1 MSFLNL
7 ALLGGAAAF
16 LVPLVIHL
24 LNRSRH
30 QSIDWGAMHLLEAA
44 MQVNSK
50 RFQWESVLLLM
61 LRCLIP
67 ILFAIGLARPV
78 LTSLRSA
85 DAQGE
90 ASVVAVV
97 DNSLS
102 MLVRDGK
109 QTELTRFDRAAG
121 EVRKILGN
129 QARADLC
136 VMSSGGGSPLNE
148 VDGSTFDTGLALRSL
163 AKIRAGTGPSDPIAT
178 IEAAVA
184 QLSRMTHPNKQLIV
198 ASDFQ
203 ASQWGSLSI
212 TQKERVKELLQ
223 SSSQPVQLTLLP
235 IVAYSEGD
243 STDNLS
249 VELSAESFKEQLELV
264 FVDEPVLIEA
274 SIRNWGSKP
283 VSNVTANFLVDEQA
297 VASEVVS
304 LQPDSQQ
311 QVQFACSFKTVGRHL
326 FSVKLERSE
335 GIADQL
341 PTDDTTSGVI
351 NVHSPIQVLVVDSA
365 SSNRDDSAG
374 RFLQLA
380 LSPMSSET
388 GFKVQLS
395 HRMPPEDELKRCDV
409 LILIGTPFDDNQ
421 AKKITAYIEQGGGL
435 LLFAADGMDS
445 GRLHRMWL
453 DQAKMLPGKYLDRKS
468 ATAGQVLRIKK
479 QNYQDSVL
487 SIFNSSE
494 QGDLMSVQ
502 FQQWQP
508 LQLQSDASRHS
519 SGEASTGNKVD
530 SEFEEALDST
540 SLLLEDDTVVLAK
553 KSFGQGLVI
562 QCGINPDPKWSN
574 LGTRPV
580 YVPLIQRLTLALL
593 GEGMQPPQQFI
604 TGQMPTFSFKQLNPE
619 SKATVAPQPDNG
631 GDWEWIEPTGVVSKL
646 TISDK
651 TSSTAGDQSG
661 GPKSVNPPM
670 IRWPGIYR
678 VKSPDG
684 SFAVNGQVFL
694 AAGVPASESDTK
706 LMTQEQLKQLAS
718 SIGATTEDSADS
730 FQAMQQVRRDGKEI
744 WRPLVMVL
752 LVFLFGEI
760 FLARRVTRG
769 A

>member
-90 ASVVAVV
+90 VSVVAVV

-102 MLVRDGK
+102 MLVKDGK
-109 QTELTRFDRAAG
+109 QTETSRFDRAVG
-121 EVRKILGN
+121 EVRKILSS
-129 QARADLC
+129 QARADLS
-136 VMSSGGGSPLNE
+136 VLSSGGGTPLNE

-184 QLSRMTHPNKQLIV
+184 QLSKMTHPNKQLIV

-203 ASQWGSLSI
+203 ASQWGNLSI

-235 IVAYSEGD
+235 IVTPSEGD
-243 STDNLS
+243 SIDNLS

-274 SIRNWGSKP
+274 SIHNWGSKP
-283 VSNVTANFLVDEQA
+283 VSNVTVNFLVDDQA
-297 VASEVVS
+297 VASEIVS
-304 LQPDSQQ
+304 LQPNSQQ
-311 QVQFACSFKTVGRHL
+311 QVQFACSFKAVGRHL

-335 GIADQL
+335 GIADHL
-341 PTDDTTSGVI
+341 ALDDSTSGVI
-351 NVHSPIQVLVVDSA
+351 NVHSPVQILIVDSA
-365 SSNRDDSAG
+365 SGNRDDSVG
-374 RFLQLA
+374 RFFQLA

-388 GFKVQLS
+388 SFNVQLS
-395 HRMPPEDELKRCDV
+395 QRMPPDEELKRCDV
-409 LILIGTPFDDNQ
+409 LVLVGSPFDDNQ
-421 AKKITAYIEQGGGL
+421 AKKIAAYVEQGGGL
-435 LLFAADGMDS
+435 LLFAADGIDT
-445 GRLHRMWL
+445 GRIHRMWL
-453 DQAKMLPGKYLDRKS
+453 DQAKMLPGKFLDRKS
-468 ATAGQVLRIKK
+468 ATAGQVMRIKK

-494 QGDLMSVQ
+494 QGDLLSVQ

-508 LQLQSDASRHS
+508 LQVQLDASPS
-519 SGEASTGNKVD
+519 SSTETSAGNEV
-530 SEFEEALDST
+530 SESAEALDST
-540 SLLLEDDTVVLAK
+540 TLLLEDDTVVLAK
-553 KSFGQGLVI
+553 KRFGQGWVM
-562 QCGINPDPKWSN
+562 QCGINPDPQWSN
-574 LGTRPV
+574 LATRPV
-580 YVPLIQRLTLALL
+580 YVPLMQRLTLALL

-604 TGQMPTFSFKQLNPE
+604 TGQIPTFTLKNLKLE
-619 SKATVAPQPDNG
+619 SKDSAKALPDM
-631 GDWEWIEPTGVVSKL
+631 DSSWEWIEPYGAVSKL
-646 TISDK
+646 TISEK
-651 TSSTAGDQSG
+651 PKKISGEQSEAQ
-661 GPKSVNPPM
+661 KSVNPPM
-670 IRWPGIYR
+670 IRWPGVYR
-678 VKSPDG
+678 LKSPDG
-684 SFAVNGQVFL
+684 SSTVNGQVFL

-706 LMTQEQLKQLAS
+706 LMTQEQLQQLAS
-718 SIGATTEDSADS
+718 SIGATTADSADS
-730 FQAMQQVRRDGKEI
+730 FQVMQQVRRDGKEI

-769 A
+769 G

>member
-7 ALLGGAAAF
+7 ALMGGAAAF

-85 DAQGE
+85 DSQGE

-102 MLVRDGK
+102 MLVKDGK
-109 QTELTRFDRAAG
+109 QTELTRFDRAVG
-121 EVRKILGN
+121 EVRKILGS
-129 QARADLC
+129 QARANLS
-136 VMSSGGGSPLNE
+136 VLSSGGGTPLNE

-184 QLSRMTHPNKQLIV
+184 QLSKMTHPNKQLIV

-203 ASQWGSLSI
+203 ASQWGNLSI

-223 SSSQPVQLTLLP
+223 TSSQPVQLTLLP
-235 IVAYSEGD
+235 TGANSDGD
-243 STDNLS
+243 SLDNLS

-264 FVDEPVLIEA
+264 FVDDPVLFEA
-274 SIRNWGSKP
+274 SIRNWSSKP
-283 VSNVTANFLVDEQA
+283 VNNVTVNFLVDDQA

-304 LQPDSQQ
+304 LQSISQQ
-311 QVQFACSFKTVGRHL
+311 QVQFACSFKAVGRHV

-341 PTDDTTSGVI
+341 PFDDSTSGVI
-351 NVHSPIQVLVVDSA
+351 NVHSPVQILIVDSA
-365 SSNRDDSAG
+365 SGNRDDSVG
-374 RFLQLA
+374 RFFQLA

-388 GFKVQLS
+388 SFKVQLS
-395 HRMPPEDELKRCDV
+395 QRMPPDEELKRCDV
-409 LILIGTPFDDNQ
+409 LVLVGSPFDDNQ
-421 AKKITAYIEQGGGL
+421 AKKITAYVQDGGGL
-435 LLFAADGMDS
+435 LLFAADGIDT
-445 GRLHRMWL
+445 GRIHRMWL
-453 DQAKMLPGKYLDRKS
+453 DQAKMLPGKFLDRKS
-468 ATAGQVLRIKK
+468 ASAGQVMRIKK

-494 QGDLMSVQ
+494 QGDLLSVQ

-508 LQLQSDASRHS
+508 LQVQTEASRS
-519 SGEASTGNKVD
+519 KSTETSAGNEVVSD
-530 SEFEEALDST
+530 SEDSLDST
-540 SLLLEDDTVVLAK
+540 QLLLEDDTVVLAK
-553 KSFGQGLVI
+553 KRFGRGWVL

-574 LGTRPV
+574 LATRPV
-580 YVPLIQRLTLALL
+580 YVPLMQRLTLALL
-593 GEGMQPPQQFI
+593 GEGMQPPQQFT
-604 TGQMPTFSFKQLNPE
+604 TGQIPTISLNQFNPE
-619 SKATVAPQPDNG
+619 SKDSAKALPDM
-631 GDWEWIEPTGVVSKL
+631 DSSWEWIEPNGAVSKL
-646 TISDK
+646 TISEK
-651 TSSTAGDQSG
+651 PTKISG
-661 GPKSVNPPM
+661 EQNEAQKSVNPPM
-670 IRWPGIYR
+670 IRWPGVYR

-684 SFAVNGQVFL
+684 SSAVNGQVFL

-706 LMTQEQLKQLAS
+706 LMTQEQLQQLAS
-718 SIGATTEDSADS
+718 SFGATTVDSADS
-730 FQAMQQVRRDGKEI
+730 FQVMQQVRRDGKEI

-769 A
+769 G

>member
-102 MLVRDGK
+102 MLVKDGK
-109 QTELTRFDRAAG
+109 QTELTRFDRAVG
-121 EVRKILGN
+121 EVRKIISS
-129 QARADLC
+129 QARADLS
-136 VMSSGGGSPLNE
+136 VLSNGGGTPLNE

-163 AKIRAGTGPSDPIAT
+163 AKVRAGTGPSDPIAT

-184 QLSRMTHPNKQLIV
+184 QLSKMTHPNKQLIV

-203 ASQWGSLSI
+203 ASQWGNLSI

-223 SSSQPVQLTLLP
+223 SSSQAVQLTLLP
-235 IVAYSEGD
+235 TGVTSDGD

-264 FVDEPVLIEA
+264 FVDDPVLIEA
-274 SIRNWGSKP
+274 SIRNWSSKP
-283 VSNVTANFLVDEQA
+283 VSNVTVNFLVDDQA
-297 VASEVVS
+297 VSSEVVS
-304 LQPDSQQ
+304 LQPNSQQ
-311 QVQFACSFKTVGRHL
+311 QVQFACSFKAVGRHL

-341 PTDDTTSGVI
+341 PLDDSTSGVI
-351 NVHSPIQVLVVDSA
+351 NVHAPVQILIVDSA
-365 SSNRDDSAG
+365 SSNRDDSVG

-388 GFKVQLS
+388 SFKVQLS
-395 HRMPPEDELKRCDV
+395 QRMPPDEELKRCDV
-409 LILIGTPFDDNQ
+409 LVLVGSPFDDNQ
-421 AKKITAYIEQGGGL
+421 AKKIAAYVQDGGGL
-435 LLFAADGMDS
+435 LLFAADGMDT
-445 GRLHRMWL
+445 GRIHRMWL
-453 DQAKMLPGKYLDRKS
+453 DQAKMLPGKFMDRKS
-468 ATAGQVLRIKK
+468 ATAGQVMRIKK

-494 QGDLMSVQ
+494 QGDLLSVQ

-508 LQLQSDASRHS
+508 VEVQADDSRS
-519 SGEASTGNKVD
+519 SSTETSAGNEVVSD
-530 SEFEEALDST
+530 SEHALDST
-540 SLLLEDDTVVLAK
+540 QLLLEDDTVVLAK
-553 KSFGQGLVI
+553 KRFGQGWVM

-574 LGTRPV
+574 LATRPV
-580 YVPLIQRLTLALL
+580 YVPLMQRLTLALL
-593 GEGMQPPQQFI
+593 GEGMQPPQQFT
-604 TGQMPTFSFKQLNPE
+604 TGQMPTISLKQFNLE
-619 SKATVAPQPDNG
+619 SKDSAKALPDM
-631 GDWEWIEPTGVVSKL
+631 DSSWDWIEPNGAVSKL
-646 TISDK
+646 TISEK
-651 TSSTAGDQSG
+651 PTKISGEQSEAQ
-661 GPKSVNPPM
+661 KSVYPPM
-670 IRWPGIYR
+670 IRCPGVYR

-684 SFAVNGQVFL
+684 SPTVNVQVFL
-694 AAGVPASESDTK
+694 AAGVPASESDTR
-706 LMTQEQLKQLAS
+706 LMSQEQLQQLAS
-718 SIGATTEDSADS
+718 SIGATTVDSADG
-730 FQAMQQVRRDGKEI
+730 FQVMQQVRRDGKEI

-769 A
+769 G

>member
-90 ASVVAVV
+90 VSVVAVV

-102 MLVRDGK
+102 MLVKARK
-109 QTELTRFDRAAG
+109 QTELTRFDRAVG
-121 EVRKILGN
+121 EVRKILSS
-129 QARADLC
+129 QARADLS
-136 VMSSGGGSPLNE
+136 VLSSGGGTPLNE

-184 QLSRMTHPNKQLIV
+184 QLSKMTHPNKQLIV

-203 ASQWGSLSI
+203 ASQWGNLSI

-235 IVAYSEGD
+235 IVTPSEGD
-243 STDNLS
+243 SIDNLS

-274 SIRNWGSKP
+274 SIHNWGSKP
-283 VSNVTANFLVDEQA
+283 VSNVTVNFLVDDQA
-297 VASEVVS
+297 VASEIVS
-304 LQPDSQQ
+304 LQPNSQQ
-311 QVQFACSFKTVGRHL
+311 QVQFACSFKAVGRHL

-335 GIADQL
+335 GIADHL
-341 PTDDTTSGVI
+341 ALDDSTSGVI
-351 NVHSPIQVLVVDSA
+351 NVHSPVQILIVDSA
-365 SSNRDDSAG
+365 SGNRDDSVG
-374 RFLQLA
+374 RFFQLA

-388 GFKVQLS
+388 SFNVQLS
-395 HRMPPEDELKRCDV
+395 QRMPPDEELKRCDV
-409 LILIGTPFDDNQ
+409 LVLVGSPFDDNQ
-421 AKKITAYIEQGGGL
+421 AKKIAAYVEQGGGL
-435 LLFAADGMDS
+435 LLFAADGIDT
-445 GRLHRMWL
+445 GRIHRMWL
-453 DQAKMLPGKYLDRKS
+453 DQAKMLPGKFLDRKS
-468 ATAGQVLRIKK
+468 ATAGQVMRIKK

-494 QGDLMSVQ
+494 QGDLLSVQ

-508 LQLQSDASRHS
+508 LQVQLDASPS
-519 SGEASTGNKVD
+519 SSTETSAGNEV
-530 SEFEEALDST
+530 SESAEALDST
-540 SLLLEDDTVVLAK
+540 TLLLEDDTVVLAK
-553 KSFGQGLVI
+553 KRFGQGWVM
-562 QCGINPDPKWSN
+562 QCGINPDPQWSN
-574 LGTRPV
+574 LATRPV
-580 YVPLIQRLTLALL
+580 YVPLMQRLTLALL

-604 TGQMPTFSFKQLNPE
+604 TGQIPTFTLKNLKLE
-619 SKATVAPQPDNG
+619 SKDSAKALPDM
-631 GDWEWIEPTGVVSKL
+631 DSSWEWIEPYGAVSKL
-646 TISDK
+646 TISEK
-651 TSSTAGDQSG
+651 PKKISGEQSEAQ
-661 GPKSVNPPM
+661 KSVNPPM
-670 IRWPGIYR
+670 IRWPGVYR
-678 VKSPDG
+678 LKSPDG
-684 SFAVNGQVFL
+684 SSTVNGQVFL

-706 LMTQEQLKQLAS
+706 LMTQEQLQQLAS
-718 SIGATTEDSADS
+718 SIGATTADSADS
-730 FQAMQQVRRDGKEI
+730 FQVMQQVRRDGKEI

-769 A
+769 G